1 VSLHLSADNQSPV
14 PHAVLGT
21 ELASFALQTLGNL
34 GAAAGITVVLK
45 RSLARRDITLTGLD
59 RGLLAGF
66 VLCSSYSAITVL
78 NGEVTLWLAFA
89 VALGIDA
96 LDRNRQRLVGT
107 AFAGAA
113 LVKVFPA
120 VLGLWF
126 VRRRAWQGLAAVLV
140 TGLAGLVVGV
150 LVFGLDLTVTYLT
163 DVLPGIVEIMSLP
176 GSVETATLT
185 VSTVVLRVILPPT
198 LGLWVLLC
206 ACLLVQYQS
215 YNCIDPSAR
224 RGNST

>member
-1 VSLHLSADNQSPV
+1 MMETQSISETVSLHLSADNQSPV

-45 RSLARRDITLTGLD
+45 RSLGRRDITLTGLD

-163 DVLPGIVEIMSLP
+163 DVFPELSRQCHSPEASKRRR
-176 GSVETATLT
+176 SQ
-185 VSTVVLRVILPPT
+185 SPPSSC
-198 LGLWVLLC
+198 G
-206 ACLLVQYQS
+206 
-215 YNCIDPSAR
+215 
-224 RGNST
+224 